1 MAGDGVSP
9 LRALRTLAY
18 LRPEQIVR
26 RLWTRAFRPWYASA
40 FYDRYVLGAG
50 SVAEPRRFPPALW
63 PGDGENGRRILE
75 GQIRLVGQERP
86 FPVPP
91 DWSARDRSLLWRFN
105 LHYFEWLGDLA
116 AVGGD
121 RAGQRARALIADWI
135 ANHSRPG
142 LPAWHPYPLSV
153 RLYAWMRHA
162 QFVLEGADDSFRRQF
177 FASLDRQ
184 ARHLARVVEWDV
196 GGNHL
201 IKNLKAL
208 VAAGHCLAGHERHA
222 RCATAALRDALEIQI
237 LADGGHYERSPSYHL
252 QVLCDLVDV
261 RTLLA
266 DADAAEAWLGETI
279 SRMAAALA
287 TFRLGDGGLVL
298 FNDGDIGDEALLEAI
313 ERRLGGLSEPPP
325 VLAQTGYVRM
335 QRADAIV
342 IMDAGRCC
350 PDDLPAHAHADTL
363 AFEFS
368 SGPRR
373 IVVNCGTF
381 AYQDG
386 SWRNRLR
393 GTAAHSTVGIDE
405 DDSAEVYGTFRLG
418 RRPRKVVCERTDDE
432 VGALAGGSHDGYGRY
447 GLVHHRRLVLANDGR
462 RLSGVDRIE
471 RVRRDPARRLAAARF
486 HLHPD
491 VAVAPGDRDDKL
503 RLSLPGQELWSFAAP
518 GESVRVAE
526 SVYAPRFGEMRASRQ
541 IVVEK
546 PLETSDTILEWE
558 FVESGGA

>member
-1 MAGDGVSP
+1 MSP
-9 LRALRTLAY
+9 LRDLRTLAY

-26 RLWTRAFRPWYASA
+26 RLWTRALRPWYASA
-40 FYDRYVLGAG
+40 LYDRYVLGAG
-50 SVAEPRRFPPALW
+50 SVAEPRHLPPALW
-63 PGDGENGRRILE
+63 PAHGENGRRILE
-75 GQIRLVGQERP
+75 GRIRLVGQERP
-86 FPVPP
+86 FPMPP
-91 DWSARDRSLLWRFN
+91 DWRACDRSLLWRFN

-116 AVGGD
+116 AD
-121 RAGQRARALIADWI
+121 DDERARRRARALIEDWI
-135 ANHSRPG
+135 ANHRRPR

-153 RLYAWMRHA
+153 RLYAWMRHTP
-162 QFVLEGADDSFRRQF
+162 FVLEGADDSFRQQF

-222 RCATAALRDALEIQI
+222 RGATDALREALEVQV

-252 QVLCDLVDV
+252 QVLCDLVDI
-261 RTLLA
+261 RALLA
-266 DADAAEAWLGETI
+266 DADPAHTWLDETI

-287 TFRLGDGGLVL
+287 AFRLGDGGLAL
-298 FNDGDIGDEALLEAI
+298 FNDGDVGDAELLEEL
-313 ERRLGGLSEPPP
+313 ERRLGGLSDPPP
-325 VLAQTGYVRM
+325 VLSETGYARM
-335 QRADAIV
+335 QRAETIV

-368 SGPRR
+368 FGPRR

-381 AYQDG
+381 AYQDP

-405 DDSAEVYGTFRLG
+405 DNSAEVHGTFRLG
-418 RRPRKVVCERTDDE
+418 RRPRKVVCERSDDE
-432 VGALAGGSHDGYGRY
+432 AGAVAGGSHDGYRRY
-447 GLVHHRRLVLANDGR
+447 GLVHHRRLVLADDGR
-462 RLSGVDRIE
+462 RLAGVDRIE
-471 RVRRDPARRLAAARF
+471 RLRRGRARRLATARF

-491 VAVAPGDRDDKL
+491 VTVTPGNRDDELK
-503 RLSLPGQELWSFAAP
+503 LSLPGRELWSFAAS
-518 GESVRVAE
+518 GERVRVAE
-526 SVYAPRFGEMRASRQ
+526 SVYAPRFGEMRATRQ

-546 PLETSDTILEWE
+546 ALETSDTVLEWE
-558 FVESGGA
+558 FVERGGA